1 MKSDKNTI
9 LSDFWGVNR
18 IICPFRRIAKNCIV
32 EISTFAPERVEEQ
45 DSTFFKGLFGLI
57 VKAVEPALYESRF
70 FFCLPAWQAKTL
82 QMKSDKM
89 DISSIFPL

>member
-18 IICPFRRIAKNCIV
+18 IICPFRRIAEKGII

-45 DSTFFKGLFGLI
+45 DSTFFKDYL
-57 VKAVEPALYESRF
+57 V
-70 FFCLPAWQAKTL
+70 
-82 QMKSDKM
+82 
-89 DISSIFPL
+89 